1 MRNISR
7 YASLSDLA
15 LPVLPIL
22 FGIAIRPTMTGGGA
36 VVCYVVSLSVLWM
49 DRRAR
54 QTTTGSTEA
63 RMPEA
68 ALLDATERSA
78 DRVR

>member
-63 RMPEA
+63 KMQDT
-68 ALLDATERSA
+68 ALLGAPKCSA
-78 DRVR
+78 DRVC